1 MTTRTI
7 AVVPPGPLTLRFLYG
22 VAIAFAAF
30 VAWLYFRSSESLPP
44 EKAHEQFVG
53 MLGMIVLDALL
64 VAVIVWAVNRRSIEL
79 TATSLS
85 IRAGFYSRTL
95 PRSALRIE
103 SAVVE
108 SLFDN
113 RELAPR
119 WRTNAIRIP
128 GFRAGWFRLVNREK
142 AFALITDPR
151 VVTYLPTTAGYVL
164 LLSTTELLPALQD
177 SGDAN
182 SPS

>member
-1 MTTRTI
+1 
-7 AVVPPGPLTLRFLYG
+7 
-22 VAIAFAAF
+22 
-30 VAWLYFRSSESLPP
+30 
-44 EKAHEQFVG
+44 
-53 MLGMIVLDALL
+53 
-64 VAVIVWAVNRRSIEL
+64 VNRRSIEL

-142 AFALITDPR
+142 AFALITDPSA
-151 VVTYLPTTAGYVL
+151 VTYLPTTAGYVL

-177 SGDAN
+177 SGDVN